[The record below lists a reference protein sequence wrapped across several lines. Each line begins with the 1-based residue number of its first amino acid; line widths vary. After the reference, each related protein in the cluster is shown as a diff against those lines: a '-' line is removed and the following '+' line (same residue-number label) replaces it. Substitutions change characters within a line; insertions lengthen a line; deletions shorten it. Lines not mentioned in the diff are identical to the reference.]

1 MAQQFTAEYFSQTNF
16 GSNSVQTVTLTDSD
30 LIRGDDTTESLTA
43 GNGFRLFDGIQRVD
57 FSQGKVVTVD
67 DGEAVT
73 SVTFSDGT
81 TLFGV
86 RALYDEQTGPYGE
99 VRQQFLF
106 DTAALEAAGKTLADI
121 ASVRVDALIDHDL
134 SWADLG
140 FSANGVTLPDPDPQ
154 PEPEL
159 NLVQGSSANDRLTGT
174 AGDDL
179 IRGGNGDDRLTGMS
193 GADSFVFGADARDG
207 GRDRDVIT
215 DFNAAE
221 DTIFFEAGAVI
232 RSVEERNG
240 NLIIQLEGDRDVITV
255 LNADRSIVANFEF
268 ADTTLIA

>member
-1 MAQQFTAEYFSQTNF
+1 MSQQFTAQYFSQSNF
-16 GSNSVQTVTLTDSD
+16 GGNSVQTVTLTDND
-30 LIRGDDTTESLTA
+30 LIRGDDANESLA
-43 GNGFRLFDGIQRVD
+43 AVNGFRLFDGIQRVD
-57 FSQGKVVTVD
+57 FSLGQIVTVD
-67 DGEAVT
+67 DGEAIT
-73 SVTFSDGT
+73 SVTFLDGT

-99 VRQQFLF
+99 VNQQFLL
-106 DTAALEAAGKTLADI
+106 DPAALATAGKTLADI
-121 ASVRVDALIDHDL
+121 SSVRVDALTDHSL
-134 SWADLG
+134 SWADFG
-140 FSANGVTLPDPDPQ
+140 FVANGGANPDP
-154 PEPEL
+154 EPGL
-159 NLVQGSSANDRLTGT
+159 NLVQGTGGNDRLTGT

-179 IRGGNGDDRLTGMS
+179 VRGGNGDDRLTGLA
-193 GADSFVFGADARDG
+193 GADAFVFGADARDG

-221 DTIFFEAGAVI
+221 DTIVFELGAVI

-268 ADTTLIA
+268 TDTALIA